1 MAANDAFR
9 TLALAATPLV
19 VGTAPWVNAQPQ
31 ERTAAER
38 AWQLA
43 KETQTPFN
51 FEFRLWQPNGE
62 AMWILVSTQPQKN
75 NAGVVT
81 GYIGTAHDVTQAV
94 ARRTLSEQLIGL
106 LDASHDAVL
115 VFDRNGALM
124 FANDY
129 AQQLV

>member
-1 MAANDAFR
+1 MPISLFETDMDGRLVAANDAFR
-9 TLALAATPLV
+9 TLALASAPLV

-62 AMWILVSTQPQKN
+62 AMWILVSTQPQK
-75 NAGVVT
+75 
-81 GYIGTAHDVTQAV
+81 IM
-94 ARRTLSEQLIGL
+94 
-106 LDASHDAVL
+106 L
-115 VFDRNGALM
+115 VS
-124 FANDY
+124 
-129 AQQLV
+129 